1 MCFPTWES
9 YSIPKELPAKYICL
23 PAMKIWIELVMP
35 AASSPKVA
43 KVKWWMQ
50 HYQGPTPKRHYGY
63 SNSREVLTLD
73 KGKLKKHQRK
83 PKDQRIRTAD
93 VYKDGNGV
101 KRYKGNANLRPTQI
115 LVCIRN
121 VFGWRNPWL
130 CGHLENDIWYI
141 DHLVCDVGTN
151 PSIVNSFPQAS
162 RPRIYPMPFA
172 RHLIDRLESM
182 KASCKGAPTLP
193 TEVPDAKDSFTQ
205 WTVVNSEDWQFSAM
219 AEVFQYLRGN
229 RHLVIPQ
236 QWRGIIPDRLG

>member
-1 MCFPTWES
+1 MGRFWNFFQLSERCCKAFLLVGGSMLYPASFIVRTFVLTTPSTSRVMNRIKGLSSLWCMLYGFKWIYPIYYTVYNICFLS
-9 YSIPKELPAKYICL
+9 LGSDSIPSKVASKIKLFLPT
-23 PAMKIWIELVMP
+23 MKIRIKLVLP

-121 VFGWRNPWL
+121 V
-130 CGHLENDIWYI
+130 
-141 DHLVCDVGTN
+141 
-151 PSIVNSFPQAS
+151 
-162 RPRIYPMPFA
+162 
-172 RHLIDRLESM
+172 
-182 KASCKGAPTLP
+182 
-193 TEVPDAKDSFTQ
+193 
-205 WTVVNSEDWQFSAM
+205 
-219 AEVFQYLRGN
+219 
-229 RHLVIPQ
+229 
-236 QWRGIIPDRLG
+236 LG